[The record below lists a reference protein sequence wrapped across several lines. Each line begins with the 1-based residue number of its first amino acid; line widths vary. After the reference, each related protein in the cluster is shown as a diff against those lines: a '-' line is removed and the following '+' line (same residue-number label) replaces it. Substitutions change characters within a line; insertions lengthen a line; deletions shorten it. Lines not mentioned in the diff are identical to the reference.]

1 MSSPVRGRNKQPN
14 PRRRSGAPATPD
26 SRRQSLISSVGS
38 VQSTPV
44 VATKRRYRNGQKAF
58 LEIRRYQKSTEL
70 LLRKL
75 PFARLVREIQL
86 QFSGIGQ
93 QYRWQAEAL
102 LALQEA
108 AEAHLVRIFEDANLC
123 AIHAKRVT
131 IMVKDI
137 QLARRI
143 RGREHE

>member
-1 MSSPVRGRNKQPN
+1 MSSRKPSTTKRKPPVDPTTTAK
-14 PRRRSGAPATPD
+14 
-26 SRRQSLISSVGS
+26 
-38 VQSTPV
+38 
-44 VATKRRYRNGQKAF
+44 KRRYKPGVRSL
-58 LEIRRYQKSTEL
+58 LEIRRYQRSTEL
-70 LLRKL
+70 LLRRL

-86 QFSGIGQ
+86 NYATVQF
-93 QYRWQAEAL
+93 RWQAEAL

-108 AEAHLVRIFEDANLC
+108 AEAHLVRVFEDANLC

-143 RGREHE
+143 RGRNHE